1 MAVANTPAFTMYT
14 TTWCGDCRR
23 LKRELEA
30 EGIAFRE
37 INIEADP
44 SAADYVVRLNGGNQT
59 VPTVVFSDGAVMA
72 EPSGRQIVAHLYRLE
87 TQPELADQ

>member
-1 MAVANTPAFTMYT
+1 MAATGAPAITMYT

-30 EGIAFRE
+30 EGVAFRE
-37 INIEADP
+37 IDIEGNP

-59 VPTVVFSDGAVMA
+59 VPTVVFADGAVMA
-72 EPSGRQIVAHLYRLE
+72 EPSGRQVMAHLYRLDS
-87 TQPELADQ
+87 TSVLAGP

>member
-1 MAVANTPAFTMYT
+1 MAEAATPAITMYT

-30 EGIAFRE
+30 AGVSFRE
-37 INIEADP
+37 IDIEDNP

-59 VPTVVFSDGAVMA
+59 VPTVVFADGEVMA
-72 EPSGRQIVAHLYRLE
+72 EPSGRQVMAHLFRLDS
-87 TQPELADQ
+87 TSAFARP